1 MERISV
7 RLKRAV
13 LVGAVLSL
21 GAGIG
26 RAQSSYGVDVMME
39 SAIPGEPTPTRPA
52 RWKWN
57 GKAEFSRPGDVDF
70 ETAWRE
76 QVQVEAAL
84 KSTAG
89 ERRGGQDLMLVEA
102 GRRWLAVNLQTG
114 DEYEIELPVSFL
126 RQVARRAKAAGWDRG
141 SEGPK
146 VLKPGGRFVQS
157 GDAASL
163 GEIPEKPEGWS
174 DGDDTRTRRFDNTVY
189 PYRAMGQI
197 GGGTLSGCSGTLV
210 GRRHVLTAAHC
221 LWNVNTNSWSTAT
234 GFRFRPGREGT
245 CNNASCEPYGEYT
258 AIWFFTPVEFRET
271 ESFTY
276 DYGIAVTSGFPG
288 NLTGWL
294 GYVGISQDLTN
305 DYCDMVPFGPGY
317 LGGSCTSR
325 GYPACGFV
333 ENASLSGNNCQ
344 QGWAYQDVSPCEV
357 GSFSNTGP
365 DGWSSIFKTNCDLGR
380 GHSGSAVFINNYN
393 GNGKV
398 VIGVASFQNCATCTD
413 GNDYPNGI
421 RRVTPDVLDW
431 ISYFKTVKFP

>member
-1 MERISV
+1 
-7 RLKRAV
+7 
-13 LVGAVLSL
+13 
-21 GAGIG
+21 
-26 RAQSSYGVDVMME
+26 
-39 SAIPGEPTPTRPA
+39 T
-52 RWKWN
+52 
-57 GKAEFSRPGDVDF
+57 
-70 ETAWRE
+70 
-76 QVQVEAAL
+76 
-84 KSTAG
+84 
-89 ERRGGQDLMLVEA
+89 

-114 DEYEIELPVSFL
+114 EEYEIELPLSFL
-126 RQVARRAKAAGWDRG
+126 RQVAMRGKAAGWDRG

-146 VLKPGGRFVQS
+146 VLKRGGRFVES
-157 GDAASL
+157 GDAAGPVL
-163 GEIPEKPEGWS
+163 GDLPEKPLGWS

-221 LWNVNTNSWSTAT
+221 LWNVKTNSWSTAT

-245 CNNASCEPYGEYT
+245 GNNASCEPYGEYT

-294 GYVGISQDLTN
+294 GYVGISQALTN

-317 LGGSCTSR
+317 LGGSCINR

-344 QGWAYQDVSPCEV
+344 QGWAYQDVWPCEV

-365 DGWSSIFKTNCDLGR
+365 DGWKSIFKTNCDLGR

-398 VIGVASFQNCATCTD
+398 VIGVTSFQNCATCPD
-413 GNDYPNGI
+413 GNDFPNGI
-421 RRVTPDVLDW
+421 RRVTPDILDW

>member
-7 RLKRAV
+7 CLKRAV

-26 RAQSSYGVDVMME
+26 RAQTSYGVDVMME
-39 SAIPGEPTPTRPA
+39 SEIPGEPSPTRPA

-70 ETAWRE
+70 ETAWRD

-84 KSTAG
+84 NSAAG
-89 ERRGGQDLMLVEA
+89 ERSKGQDLTLREA

-126 RQVARRAKAAGWDRG
+126 RQVAMRAKAAGWDRG

-146 VLKPGGRFVQS
+146 VLKPSGPFVQS
-157 GDAASL
+157 GGAASL
-163 GEIPEKPEGWS
+163 GDIPQKPLGWS

-221 LWNVNTNSWSTAT
+221 LWNVNTNTWSTAT

-258 AIWFFTPVEFRET
+258 AIWFFTPAEFRET

-276 DYGIAVTSGFPG
+276 DYGVAVTSGFPG

-305 DYCDMVPFGPGY
+305 DYCDMVPLRTRVSGGKLHEPRLSRLRIRRERVAQRQQLPAGLGLPGCLALRGRELLQRRPGRLELHLQDQLRPRQRP
-317 LGGSCTSR
+317 LG
-325 GYPACGFV
+325 
-333 ENASLSGNNCQ
+333 
-344 QGWAYQDVSPCEV
+344 
-357 GSFSNTGP
+357 
-365 DGWSSIFKTNCDLGR
+365 LGR
-380 GHSGSAVFINNYN
+380 VHQQLQRKRQGRHRSSELSELRHLYG
-393 GNGKV
+393 
-398 VIGVASFQNCATCTD
+398 
-413 GNDYPNGI
+413 
-421 RRVTPDVLDW
+421 R
-431 ISYFKTVKFP
+431 

>member
-1 MERISV
+1 MERTSV

-13 LVGAVLSL
+13 LIGAVLSL

-26 RAQSSYGVDVMME
+26 RAQSSYGIDVMME
-39 SAIPGEPTPTRPA
+39 SAIPGEPTPTRSA

-76 QVQVEAAL
+76 HVQVEAAL

-89 ERRGGQDLMLVEA
+89 ERSGGQDLMLVEA
-102 GRRWLAVNLQTG
+102 GRRWLAVNLQSG

-126 RQVARRAKAAGWDRG
+126 RQVARRAKAAGWDWGLRG
-141 SEGPK
+141 TQSSEARRPFRPIGWRRQPR
-146 VLKPGGRFVQS
+146 GRARKAGRMERRRRHAHAPVRQHRV
-157 GDAASL
+157 SL
-163 GEIPEKPEGWS
+163 SSHGA
-174 DGDDTRTRRFDNTVY
+174 DRRRNAF
-189 PYRAMGQI
+189 
-197 GGGTLSGCSGTLV
+197 GCSGTLV

-221 LWNVNTNSWSTAT
+221 LWNVNTNTWSTAT

-325 GYPACGFV
+325 GYPACRFV

-357 GSFSNTGP
+357 GSSSNTGP